1 MQELVLGFKGI
12 KGIIMMQF
20 LHGSNGLLMQR
31 VASELIGTVS
41 PLRVGRV
48 ELSLCIFISGHQ
60 WFSEIGKGHKFI
72 SKWHPFCG
80 QNRGIRA
87 SSILP
92 SHYFE

>member
-60 WFSEIGKGHKFI
+60 WFFR
-72 SKWHPFCG
+72 KW
-80 QNRGIRA
+80 
-87 SSILP
+87 
-92 SHYFE
+92 